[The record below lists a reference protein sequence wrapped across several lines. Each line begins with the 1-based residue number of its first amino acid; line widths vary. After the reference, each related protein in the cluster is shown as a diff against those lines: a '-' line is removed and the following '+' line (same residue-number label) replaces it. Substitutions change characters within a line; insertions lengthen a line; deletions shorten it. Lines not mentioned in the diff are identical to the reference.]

1 MYPNN
6 IILNEISQ
14 TPIGDLAEK
23 SVTELADMQS
33 QIELLI
39 AQADNVRKWLNG
51 ALCLK
56 YGDIFKEKR
65 EKLNR
70 PFGEISFCDHGIT
83 ITEDRPMLLQWQEDK
98 LREYAARITANGG
111 NPDDYM
117 DITYTI
123 SEKKYQKL
131 SDEARKS
138 LNAAGKICTGRTIIT
153 IHPTGNEH
161 E

>member
-1 MYPNN
+1 MHHNN
-6 IILNEISQ
+6 ILIEISQ
-14 TPIGDLAEK
+14 TPIGDLADK
-23 SVTELADMQS
+23 PVAELADMQN
-33 QIELLI
+33 QVELLI

-65 EKLNR
+65 EKFNR
-70 PFGEISFCDHGIT
+70 PFDEISFCDQGMVV
-83 ITEDRPMLLQWQEDK
+83 TEDRPMLLQWQEDK
-98 LREYAARITANGG
+98 LREYAARISANGG

-117 DITYTI
+117 DIAYTI

-131 SDEARKS
+131 SDEARRS
-138 LNAAGKICTGRTIIT
+138 LNAAGKICTGRTVISIS
-153 IHPTGNEH
+153 PAGERH